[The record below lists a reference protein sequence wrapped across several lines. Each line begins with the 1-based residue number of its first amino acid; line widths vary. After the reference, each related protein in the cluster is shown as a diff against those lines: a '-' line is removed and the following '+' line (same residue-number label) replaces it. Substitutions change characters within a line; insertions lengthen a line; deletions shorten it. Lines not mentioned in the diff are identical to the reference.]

1 MEWTYPVPKVLDGYS
16 INLYNTFVRF
26 ETTTKHFKNIMKPE
40 LIFVSPKTSE
50 AKEVFQYDMDRLH
63 TCKIVE
69 RKDGM
74 MKLSSISGRFVFWMN
89 ENDEDRNWK
98 SLNK

>member
-1 MEWTYPVPKVLDGYS
+1 
-16 INLYNTFVRF
+16 
-26 ETTTKHFKNIMKPE
+26 MKPE
-40 LIFVSPKTSE
+40 FVYVSLKSSD

-63 TCKIVE
+63 TCQIKE

-74 MKLSSISGRFVFWMN
+74 MKLESISGRFVFWMN

>member
-1 MEWTYPVPKVLDGYS
+1 MKAE
-16 INLYNTFVRF
+16 FVY
-26 ETTTKHFKNIMKPE
+26 
-40 LIFVSPKTSE
+40 VSPKTSE
-50 AKEVFQYDMDRLH
+50 AKEVFQYDMDKLH
-63 TCKIVE
+63 TCRIKE

-74 MKLSSISGRFVFWMN
+74 MKLESISGRFVFWMN

>member
-1 MEWTYPVPKVLDGYS
+1 MKAE
-16 INLYNTFVRF
+16 FVY
-26 ETTTKHFKNIMKPE
+26 
-40 LIFVSPKTSE
+40 VSPKSSN
-50 AKEVFQYDMDRLH
+50 AKEVFQYDMDLLH
-63 TCKIVE
+63 SCRVVE

-98 SLNK
+98 TLNK